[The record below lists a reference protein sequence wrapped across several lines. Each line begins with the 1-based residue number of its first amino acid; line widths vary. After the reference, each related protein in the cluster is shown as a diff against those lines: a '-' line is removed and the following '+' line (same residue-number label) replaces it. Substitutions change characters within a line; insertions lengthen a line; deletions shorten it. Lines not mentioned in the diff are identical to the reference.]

1 MAAHKNPI
9 ITGRR
14 PGGLSAIRRRLPSVE
29 RHDRDWRHARVQRTL
44 VLSLY
49 LLCAG
54 AGGCSDSY
62 RFEDNGASTA
72 PTEVEAPTRNGN
84 PQQKMQE
91 CDASCQAEG
100 QSTGGG

>member
-1 MAAHKNPI
+1 MAALKIPI
-9 ITGRR
+9 ITSRGPAHYR
-14 PGGLSAIRRRLPSVE
+14 PFGGGCRAWNVTIGSAACTRPADSRPKP
-29 RHDRDWRHARVQRTL
+29 
-44 VLSLY
+44 VLIM
-49 LLCAG
+49 CR
-54 AGGCSDSY
+54 AGGCSNSY

-72 PTEVEAPTRNGN
+72 PAEVEAPTRNGN